1 MQDQTPPS
9 AIDPYLWLEE
19 IDSERALG
27 WVFERNR
34 ESEAELGAKAQ
45 YGALKDRLK
54 AILDSK
60 ERIPW
65 VSEHGDWYYN
75 FWRDAEHPRG
85 LWRRTPLDDYCKD
98 QPAWETV
105 LDLDSLAREEDE
117 NWIWAGSQL
126 LRPRG
131 DRALVSLS

>member
-1 MQDQTPPS
+1 MSHRAIRQVCQPYQGSSMQDQTRPLAS
-9 AIDPYLWLEE
+9 DPYLWLEE

-75 FWRDAEHPRG
+75 FWRDAEH
-85 LWRRTPLDDYCKD
+85 
-98 QPAWETV
+98 
-105 LDLDSLAREEDE
+105 
-117 NWIWAGSQL
+117 
-126 LRPRG
+126 
-131 DRALVSLS
+131 